1 MGSYVYSLEYSINIR
16 LRRSR
21 TEVRKLVS
29 GFIECLF
36 KIIFP
41 LVANEKTHRTYR
53 SWHQR

>member
-36 KIIFP
+36 KIIFL